1 MSSFVVFALFHPR
14 FNSLTAQQSI
24 LPDGAAAGAS
34 VDRFIYEDAGITAV
48 SFRYSGLRARKV
60 GSEIGVSLFP
70 DALSAGTL
78 YLATDLGGSYS
89 APGPGFS
96 LLFKGGV
103 STLIKFGGGFAFEPG
118 FHFGTGRIVQTGKK
132 SGVRLDVIRH
142 YYVLDSE
149 TAGLWSLGVG
159 FTALGANRSNSL
171 RHLPPNTSRYPCVHP
186 PSLGQ

>member
-1 MSSFVVFALFHPR
+1 MTRRFNFAVSAFVAIALFYPWSN
-14 FNSLTAQQSI
+14 FLTAQERT

-34 VDRFIYEDAGITAV
+34 VDRFLYEGAGITAV
-48 SFRYSGLRARKV
+48 SFRYSGLRARRV

-103 STLIKFGGGFAFEPG
+103 STLIALGGGFAFEPG
-118 FHFGTGRIVQTGKK
+118 FHFGTGMIVQTGKK

-142 YYVLDSE
+142 YYLLDNE

-159 FTALGANRSNSL
+159 FTALGGKSK
-171 RHLPPNTSRYPCVHP
+171 
-186 PSLGQ
+186 